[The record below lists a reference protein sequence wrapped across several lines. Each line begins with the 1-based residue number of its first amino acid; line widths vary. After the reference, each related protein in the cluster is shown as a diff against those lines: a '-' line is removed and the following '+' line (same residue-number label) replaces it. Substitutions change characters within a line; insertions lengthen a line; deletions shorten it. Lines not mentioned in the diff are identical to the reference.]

1 MNGRDQFDHW
11 YMGQVR
17 GVLSEW
23 RARYPL
29 VRACPPLRADLHT
42 HTSAR
47 AETNRE
53 RRQRAEREWMKDLID

>member
-1 MNGRDQFDHW
+1 MNGRNRFDHW

-29 VRACPPLRADLHT
+29 VRACPPLPAYQHT
-42 HTSAR
+42 HTPAP
-47 AETNRE
+47 AETDHE
-53 RRQRAEREWMKDLID
+53 RRQREWLQNFIDS

>member
-17 GVLSEW
+17 GVLSRW

-29 VRACPPLRADLHT
+29 LRACPPLPADQHT
-42 HTSAR
+42 HTHS
-47 AETNRE
+47 AETDHARRLRE
-53 RRQRAEREWMKDLID
+53 DRQWMQDLID